1 MSLYLRKLEKKIER
15 TACQNTGS
23 ARNNYF
29 FRSFCPFPFH
39 SSDIIPI
46 FATERVIMIMSE
58 DIGIPI
64 FGPKTIEEAINR
76 VDQAWAERN
85 DPNKWITSEQ
95 MWNRLYEKYPWLR

>member
-1 MSLYLRKLEKKIER
+1 
-15 TACQNTGS
+15 
-23 ARNNYF
+23 
-29 FRSFCPFPFH
+29 
-39 SSDIIPI
+39 
-46 FATERVIMIMSE
+46 MSE
-58 DIGIPI
+58 DIKDIESKDNIVSEPAVSMNTEYHDEIVAVHDEIDDLDWDRMPI

>member
-1 MSLYLRKLEKKIER
+1 
-15 TACQNTGS
+15 
-23 ARNNYF
+23 
-29 FRSFCPFPFH
+29 
-39 SSDIIPI
+39 
-46 FATERVIMIMSE
+46 MSE
-58 DIGIPI
+58 DINNLGWDRMPI

>member
-1 MSLYLRKLEKKIER
+1 MSLYFRKLERKDWKNGLLEYWL
-15 TACQNTGS
+15 CEKQF
-23 ARNNYF
+23 F
-29 FRSFCPFPFH
+29 FRSFCPFPFD
-39 SSDIIPI
+39 SSEIILI

>member
-1 MSLYLRKLEKKIER
+1 MKERPVRILALREIILFFAVSVHFLSLVRKIFLYLQPKESLL
-15 TACQNTGS
+15 
-23 ARNNYF
+23 
-29 FRSFCPFPFH
+29 
-39 SSDIIPI
+39 
-46 FATERVIMIMSE
+46 IMSE